1 MYTVYI
7 IRNRIN
13 SKKYVGE
20 TTTNLQIRWNGH
32 KTSARQGKSKTKIA
46 RAMNKYGINNF
57 YIEPVYYTESIEEL
71 YAIEE
76 FLIEAWD
83 LTNPEKGYNML
94 KSKHH
99 LGTYRQKPV
108 YQYNLDGEYIQEFKS
123 LTEAQKITGA
133 NHISSTANKKDM
145 YNSSKGFLWSYE
157 KKENIEP
164 KYYKQ
169 IHQYDLNGQ
178 YIQTFKNIDDA
189 ENAISCKKRGN
200 HIMDCAN
207 GNRKTSNGFI
217 WSWEL
222 KKILLKVPKIKVIL
236 QYDLNHIFIN
246 SYSSASSAEKQT
258 NIARSNICACA
269 NKRLK
274 SAGGFIW
281 EYKV

>member
-7 IRNRIN
+7 IRNTIN
-13 SKKYVGE
+13 DKKYVGE
-20 TTTNLQIRWNGH
+20 TITSLKTRWNGH
-32 KTSARQGKSKTKIA
+32 KANARRGNSKMRIA
-46 RAMNKYGINNF
+46 RAMAKNGINNF
-57 YIEPVYYTESIEEL
+57 YIEPIYYTESITEL

-76 FLIEAWD
+76 FLIDAWN
-83 LTNPEKGYNML
+83 LTDPNKGYNTL

-99 LGTYRQKPV
+99 LGIHRQKPV
-108 YQYNLDGEYIQEFKS
+108 YQYNLDGEYMQEFKS

-133 NHISSTANKKDM
+133 NHISSVANKKGM

-164 KYYKQ
+164 KNHKQ
-169 IHQYDLNGQ
+169 IHQYDLNGN

-207 GNRKTSNGFI
+207 GNRKTSNDFI
-217 WSWEL
+217 WSWKL
-222 KKILLKVPKIKVIL
+222 KKISPKIKTIA
-236 QYDLNHIFIN
+236 QYDLNHIFVN
-246 SYSSASSAEKQT
+246 LYESASSAEKLT
-258 NIARSNICACA
+258 NVARSNICACA

-281 EYKV
+281 EYKI